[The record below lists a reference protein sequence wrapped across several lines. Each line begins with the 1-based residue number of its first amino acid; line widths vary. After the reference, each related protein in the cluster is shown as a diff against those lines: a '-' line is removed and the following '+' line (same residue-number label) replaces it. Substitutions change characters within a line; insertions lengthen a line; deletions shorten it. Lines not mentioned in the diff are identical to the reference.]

1 MRLDAH
7 HRWRRVGRRRRRR
20 NIPTIKRHI
29 GQVVILAPV
38 AEDEIEDSLQEVPV
52 LLQHARHL
60 NKIREEG
67 HAGVDEDLKG
77 QPKREQVE

>member
-29 GQVVILAPV
+29 EQVVILAPV
-38 AEDEIEDSLQEVPV
+38 AEDEVEDSRDLDHIEECNSLGQVGAADACDD
-52 LLQHARHL
+52 QHAQR
-60 NKIREEG
+60 R
-67 HAGVDEDLKG
+67 
-77 QPKREQVE
+77 